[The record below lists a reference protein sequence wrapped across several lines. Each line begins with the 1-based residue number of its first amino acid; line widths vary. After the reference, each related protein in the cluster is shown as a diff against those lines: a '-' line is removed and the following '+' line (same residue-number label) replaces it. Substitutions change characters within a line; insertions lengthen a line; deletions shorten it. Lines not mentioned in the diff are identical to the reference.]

1 MKDEIFDTRTYHEEV
16 NRDIATMEVVIDS
29 FVGSVDK
36 VDQVTDVEKLEEDIN
51 YVVSKSTR
59 VIGYVSVFKMDYGI
73 KIGFSLMPA
82 QYTLAALG
90 TEKMDDCAY

>member
-1 MKDEIFDTRTYHEEV
+1 MKDEIFGTRTYHEELD
-16 NRDIATMEVVIDS
+16 RDIATLEVVIDS

-73 KIGFSLMPA
+73 KIDFSLMPA
-82 QYTLAALG
+82 QYTFAALG

>member
-1 MKDEIFDTRTYHEEV
+1 MKDEIFDTRTYREEV

-59 VIGYVSVFKMDYGI
+59 VIGYVCVFKMDYGI
-73 KIGFSLMPA
+73 KIDFSLMPA
-82 QYTLAALG
+82 QYTLTALG

>member
-36 VDQVTDVEKLEEDIN
+36 VDQVTDVPKRI
-51 YVVSKSTR
+51 
-59 VIGYVSVFKMDYGI
+59 
-73 KIGFSLMPA
+73 A
-82 QYTLAALG
+82 
-90 TEKMDDCAY
+90 